1 MYKCV
6 ISNACIA
13 CLHAVDV
20 SAMYILHGRS
30 RMAAVSDLARQS
42 KLGWQATDLPTNQNA
57 YIQDNQKLD
66 QIMAVSKLDLSNC
79 QKAE

>member
-1 MYKCV
+1 
-6 ISNACIA
+6 
-13 CLHAVDV
+13 
-20 SAMYILHGRS
+20 
-30 RMAAVSDLARQS
+30 MAAVSDLARQS